1 MESIDLR
8 DYIRPL
14 QRWWWLLLAST
25 LAATG
30 ASLFVTLQQPTQY
43 SSRATLMV
51 GASIRDPNPNSGEIY
66 LAQQLVNTYVDLSQ
80 RASVREPAMATLGL
94 SWLPEYTTR
103 QVPNTQLMEINV
115 LDTDPVRAQAVGQ
128 ALIDQLIALSPAGSE
143 EVDRAQ
149 FIEGELN
156 SLQNSITATKAE
168 IEQRQNA
175 LQEMFSARQIADA
188 QAQINALQSK
198 LATLQTNYTSLLST
212 TQKGAV
218 NNLTVIEE
226 PGAGTPVDSRLF
238 FQVLTAAAIGLLLA
252 AGGAYLIEYMDRTFK
267 NSDEV
272 QTKLKLSTL
281 SAIPIYDGGKQD
293 QRSRSKGKSKS
304 RGASEEPSEAIVMLQ
319 GGQSIAAEAFRV
331 LRTNLQFTAVT
342 QPLHRLV
349 VTSPLPGEG
358 KSSVCANLAVAAAQ
372 AGNRVIVIDCDL
384 HRPRQHRLFGLVN
397 NVGLTT
403 ALLAP
408 EEVDIVRFTQATAVP
423 TLRVMTSGPLPPNA
437 AELLGSLRM
446 RHLLEA
452 LEAHADIVLLDTPP
466 ASVLADAAVLSLQS
480 DGVLLVLS
488 AGSTTYDVGQRTVA
502 ALQQVQAHVVGVV
515 LNRMP
520 TRGGGY
526 YYYHY
531 YNYQYSQK
539 YYRRK
544 DKLAGAA
551 APVGAPAPR
560 VNGQGLSAAQPA
572 PAPRIPSEQEI

>member
-25 LAATG
+25 LVATA
-30 ASLFVTLQQPTQY
+30 ASLLVTLQQPTQY

-80 RASVREPAMATLGL
+80 RASVRDPAMAALGL
-94 SWLPEYTTR
+94 TWLPPYTTR

-143 EVDRAQ
+143 EQERTN

-156 SLQNSITATKAE
+156 ALQTSIIATKAE

-198 LATLQTNYTSLLST
+198 LSTLQTNYTSLLST

-218 NNLTVIEE
+218 NNLTVIEP
-226 PGAGTPVDSRLF
+226 PGVGAPVDSRLL
-238 FQVLTAAAIGLLLA
+238 FQVLTAAAIGFMLA

-272 QTKLKLSTL
+272 QGKLKLPTL
-281 SAIPIYDGGKQD
+281 SAIPIYDEGKKA
-293 QRSRSKGKSKS
+293 RGKGRRKGSDDDS
-304 RGASEEPSEAIVMLQ
+304 SAGLVMLQ
-319 GGQSIAAEAFRV
+319 GGHSMAAEAFRV

-342 QPLHRLV
+342 QPLHRMV
-349 VTSPLPGEG
+349 ITSPLPGEG
-358 KSSVCANLAVAAAQ
+358 KSSICANLAVAAAQ
-372 AGNRVIVIDCDL
+372 AGNRVIVLDCDL

-403 ALLAP
+403 ALLSP
-408 EEVDIVRFTQATAVP
+408 EEVDVTRFTQPTALP
-423 TLRVMTSGPLPPNA
+423 TLRVMTTGPLPPNP

-446 RHLLEA
+446 RRLLET
-452 LEAHADIVLLDTPP
+452 LEAHADIVLMDTPP

-480 DGVLLVLS
+480 DGVLLVLA
-488 AGSTTYDVGQRTVA
+488 AGETSYDVGQRTVA
-502 ALQQVQAHVVGVV
+502 ALQQVQAHILGAV

-551 APVGAPAPR
+551 LPVAAAALR
-560 VNGQGLSAAQPA
+560 VNGAGAAQDAIVEERSGMAAGPE
-572 PAPRIPSEQEI
+572 S